1 MAQATG
7 TLFKETFEETKWKAH
22 LTSTIHVKNCQ
33 KADEEIAMKFFEMRF
48 DASLEKRENEFV
60 EK

>member
-7 TLFKETFEETKWKAH
+7 TLFNETFEETKWKAH

-33 KADEEIAMKFFEMRF
+33 KAD
-48 DASLEKRENEFV
+48 D
-60 EK
+60 